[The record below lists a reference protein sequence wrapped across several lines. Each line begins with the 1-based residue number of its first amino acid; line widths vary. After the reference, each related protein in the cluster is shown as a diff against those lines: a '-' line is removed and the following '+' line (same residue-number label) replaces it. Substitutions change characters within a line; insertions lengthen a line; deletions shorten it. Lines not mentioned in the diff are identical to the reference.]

1 MKRRRVFVVL
11 ALAVL
16 SGLVAAFSALRYMQ
30 QRPTRIIAQ
39 QPESTQQVV
48 IAAIDL
54 PVGHVVKAE
63 DVRTIDWPGDGVP
76 VGFAQSIEEVTDR
89 GLITPLRANEPVL
102 ETKLAAK
109 GIGGGLPVMIPEGM
123 RAISIGV
130 DEVIGVAGFV
140 TPGTRVDVLLTV
152 TPQGAREPVTQV
164 ILQNVEALAAGQ
176 IIQRDEQ
183 GTPISVTVLTVLVT
197 PEQAEEL
204 AMSATQGRIQ
214 LALRNYL
221 DLEEVDTPGTRISS
235 IVNGSRP
242 APTRRVIR
250 GNTED
255 PGGIIEFYRAG
266 VRTLISY

>member
-16 SGLVAAFSALRYMQ
+16 SGLVAAFSALRYLQ
-30 QRPTRIIAQ
+30 QRPTRLVAQ
-39 QPESTQQVV
+39 EPTTTQQVV
-48 IAAIDL
+48 VAAIDL
-54 PVGHVVKAE
+54 PVGHVIKAE
-63 DVRTIDWPGDGVP
+63 DVRMIAWPGDDIP
-76 VGFAQSIEEVTDR
+76 VGFATTVDQVLSR
-89 GLITPLRANEPVL
+89 GLITGVRANEPL
-102 ETKLAAK
+102 LDSKMAAA

-140 TPGTRVDVLLTV
+140 IPGTRVDVLLTV

-176 IIQRDEQ
+176 VIQRDEN
-183 GTPISVTVLTVLVT
+183 GTPISVAVLTLLVT
-197 PEQAEEL
+197 PQQAEEL
-204 AMSATQGRIQ
+204 AMASTQGRIQ

-221 DLEEVDTPGTRISS
+221 DTDEVNTEGSRISAL
-235 IVNGSRP
+235 IDGAGPRP
-242 APTRRVIR
+242 ARRVVR
-250 GNTED
+250 GNAED
-255 PGGIIEFYRAG
+255 PGGIIEFYKAG